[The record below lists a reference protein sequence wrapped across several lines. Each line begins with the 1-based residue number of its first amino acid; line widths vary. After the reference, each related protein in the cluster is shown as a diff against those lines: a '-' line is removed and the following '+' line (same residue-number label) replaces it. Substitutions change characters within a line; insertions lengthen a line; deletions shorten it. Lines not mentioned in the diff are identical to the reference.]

1 MVVTE
6 SLIHAVDVRFGA
18 FAPVGQAEILMR
30 MAMEMV
36 LFPLVRVHALVWVVE
51 ILAAEGFGFLEAVGW
66 HGEVDIQ
73 NQQQQ
78 GDAEASHHLAE
89 VEPKTVF
96 LIFFVHIGCKTKG
109 KKVFSLVSLK
119 KNVSLPR

>member
-1 MVVTE
+1 MVVAQG
-6 SLIHAVDVRFGA
+6 LIHAVDGRFGA
-18 FAPVGQAEILMR
+18 FAPVGQAEILTR

-36 LFPLVRVHALVWVVE
+36 LFPLVRIHALVWVVE
-51 ILAAEGFGFLEAVGW
+51 ILAAEGFGLLEAVGW

-78 GDAEASHHLAE
+78 GDAEASHHFAK
-89 VEPKTVF
+89 VKPKAMF
-96 LIFFVHIGCKTKG
+96 LFSFTHTACKTKG
-109 KKVFSLVSLK
+109 KKVFSLVPLK